1 MDEVSKSHL
10 IFFIRYQT
18 KSDIKFLFRQLV
30 TSYALR
36 FFLNQ
41 PLKQWLA
48 GKKRGKEEK
57 KKNLNISRTEKAFQM
72 K

>member
-1 MDEVSKSHL
+1 MDEVSKSHP

-30 TSYALR
+30 TSCAFR

-41 PLKQWLA
+41 PLKQWLT
-48 GKKRGKEEK
+48 GKKRGKEGK
-57 KKNLNISRTEKAFQM
+57 RKI
-72 K
+72 